1 MEQFKNYLNSLHVI
15 IQKLTKIVKKIDKE
29 EFTEWVDYSVK
40 ITKNKTLELI
50 DDYPNYE
57 KIIKN
62 KDDEFN
68 VNINGDT
75 SGVIMD
81 NSLNNNNLNQSLIM
95 NTSNTSDMD
104 NLRMSFLQV
113 AEIQSNEQFMKKREE
128 ELQGIHM

>member
-1 MEQFKNYLNSLHVI
+1 MEQFKNYLNSLHNI

-29 EFTEWVDYSVK
+29 DFTVWVEYSIQV
-40 ITKNKTLELI
+40 TKSRTLELI
-50 DDYPNYE
+50 DDFPSYE
-57 KIIKN
+57 KIIKY

-75 SGVIMD
+75 SGIIMD
-81 NSLNNNNLNQSLIM
+81 NSMNNNALNQSLIM
-95 NTSNTSDMD
+95 NTSNTTEMD

-128 ELQGIHM
+128 DLQGIHM